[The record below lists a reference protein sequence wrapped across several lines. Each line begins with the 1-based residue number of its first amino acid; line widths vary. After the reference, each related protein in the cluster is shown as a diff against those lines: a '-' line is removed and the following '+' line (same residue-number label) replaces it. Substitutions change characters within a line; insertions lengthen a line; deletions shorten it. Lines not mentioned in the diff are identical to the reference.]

1 MRAVVYVC
9 VRSAFGAMCDGD
21 GTMTMTMDDAMATCA
36 EARAALRGAGDVE
49 RAIALSAR
57 ALEALVRLSDGG
69 NDGVDDVTLARA
81 HAVYGESLFAGAR
94 AANAVFGDKATED
107 ARVKGTRLEDA
118 EEEDEGESCESEHEG
133 DDDDDS
139 GGGAAVAADGDGEDE
154 DDEDED
160 ETDMELAWKMLE
172 TARVMYEEDGSAP
185 LELADVLENL
195 GELNTE
201 QSQFEAALT
210 DYNAALVLLETH
222 LDATDRR
229 LASALYSI
237 SMAHQLLDANDAAL
251 AANTRA
257 IEICEARIAECKAG
271 TACVSKGASQ
281 NAGEQMSP
289 EATMRELEQ
298 IMGVAADLKERQ
310 EELKELVSADN
321 STREALKQAFMAIGG
336 GANAGPAS
344 SAVAEESAG
353 FAAPQLTSS
362 LPVQAAPVRVQP
374 APVRVQPAPVKRA
387 EPVVA
392 VVEPDAKKLK
402 PTAATAA
409 DANQTDAQP
418 NGCPQQ

>member
-1 MRAVVYVC
+1 
-9 VRSAFGAMCDGD
+9 
-21 GTMTMTMDDAMATCA
+21 MTTETTEMTVDDARATCA
-36 EARAALRGAGDVE
+36 EAREALRADGDVE
-49 RAIALSAR
+49 RAIALAAR
-57 ALEALVRLSDGG
+57 ALEAFVRCAASEEE

-107 ARVKGTRLEDA
+107 ARAKGTRLEDA
-118 EEEDEGESCESEHEG
+118 EEEDEGEACESEHEG
-133 DDDDDS
+133 GDDDDS
-139 GGGAAVAADGDGEDE
+139 GGGAAVAADDE
-154 DDEDED
+154 DGEDED

-229 LASALYSI
+229 LASVLYSI

-336 GANAGPAS
+336 GANAGPTS
-344 SAVAEESAG
+344 SAAAEESAG

-374 APVRVQPAPVKRA
+374 APVKRV

-392 VVEPDAKKLK
+392 AVEPDAKKLK

>member
-1 MRAVVYVC
+1 MRVRSCTC

-21 GTMTMTMDDAMATCA
+21 GTTTMTMTMDDAMAMCA

-94 AANAVFGDKATED
+94 AANTVFGDKATED
-107 ARVKGTRLEDA
+107 ARAKGTRLEDA
-118 EEEDEGESCESEHEG
+118 DEEECESEREG
-133 DDDDDS
+133 DDD
-139 GGGAAVAADGDGEDE
+139 AADANGADGADGEEEE
-154 DDEDED
+154 DDED

-172 TARVMYEEDGSAP
+172 NARVMFEEDGSAP

-229 LASALYSI
+229 LASVLYSI

>member
-1 MRAVVYVC
+1 
-9 VRSAFGAMCDGD
+9 
-21 GTMTMTMDDAMATCA
+21 MTTETTEMTVDDARATCA
-36 EARAALRGAGDVE
+36 EAREALRADGDVE
-49 RAIALSAR
+49 RAIALAAR
-57 ALEALVRLSDGG
+57 ALEAFVRCAASEEEGG
-69 NDGVDDVTLARA
+69 GGGGGGGVDDVTLARA

-107 ARVKGTRLEDA
+107 ARAKGTRLEDA
-118 EEEDEGESCESEHEG
+118 EEEDEGEACESEHEG
-133 DDDDDS
+133 GDDDDS
-139 GGGAAVAADGDGEDE
+139 GGGAAVAADDE
-154 DDEDED
+154 DGEDED

-281 NAGEQMSP
+281 NAGEQLSP

-336 GANAGPAS
+336 GANAGPTS
-344 SAVAEESAG
+344 SAAAEESAG

-374 APVRVQPAPVKRA
+374 APVRVQPAPVKRV

-392 VVEPDAKKLK
+392 AVEPDAKKLK

>member
-1 MRAVVYVC
+1 M
-9 VRSAFGAMCDGD
+9 GDDDDDDD
-21 GTMTMTMDDAMATCA
+21 GTMTMRTMTVDAARAMCD
-36 EARAALRGAGDVE
+36 EARETLRGAGDVE
-49 RAIALSAR
+49 RAIALAAR
-57 ALEALVRLSDGG
+57 ALEAFVRCSGDDDGG
-69 NDGVDDVTLARA
+69 EGDAVDDVTLARA

-118 EEEDEGESCESEHEG
+118 DEEECESEREG
-133 DDDDDS
+133 DDD
-139 GGGAAVAADGDGEDE
+139 AADANGADGADGEDGEEEE
-154 DDEDED
+154 DDED

-172 TARVMYEEDGSAP
+172 NARVMFEEDGSAP

-336 GANAGPAS
+336 GANAGPTS
-344 SAVAEESAG
+344 SAAAEESAG
-353 FAAPQLTSS
+353 FAAPRLTSS
-362 LPVQAAPVRVQP
+362 LPVQA

>member
-1 MRAVVYVC
+1 MGDDDDDDDGTMRMRTVTVDAA
-9 VRSAFGAMCDGD
+9 RAMCD
-21 GTMTMTMDDAMATCA
+21 
-36 EARAALRGAGDVE
+36 EARETLRGAGDVE
-49 RAIALSAR
+49 RAIALAAR
-57 ALEALVRLSDGG
+57 ALEAFVRCSGDDDGG
-69 NDGVDDVTLARA
+69 EGDAVDDVTLARA

-118 EEEDEGESCESEHEG
+118 DEEECESEREG
-133 DDDDDS
+133 DDD
-139 GGGAAVAADGDGEDE
+139 AADANGADGADGEDGEEEE
-154 DDEDED
+154 DDED

-172 TARVMYEEDGSAP
+172 NARVMFEEDGSAP

-374 APVRVQPAPVKRA
+374 APVKRA

>member
-1 MRAVVYVC
+1 VRAVVYVC

-94 AANAVFGDKATED
+94 AANTVFGDKATED
-107 ARVKGTRLEDA
+107 ARAKGTRLEDA
-118 EEEDEGESCESEHEG
+118 DEEECESEREG
-133 DDDDDS
+133 DDD
-139 GGGAAVAADGDGEDE
+139 AADANGADGADGEDGEEEE
-154 DDEDED
+154 DDED

-172 TARVMYEEDGSAP
+172 NARVMFEEDGSAP

>member
-118 EEEDEGESCESEHEG
+118 DEEECESEREG
-133 DDDDDS
+133 DDD
-139 GGGAAVAADGDGEDE
+139 AADANGADGADGEDGEEEE
-154 DDEDED
+154 DDED

-172 TARVMYEEDGSAP
+172 NARVMFEEDGSAP

-336 GANAGPAS
+336 GANAGPTS
-344 SAVAEESAG
+344 SAAAEESAG
-353 FAAPQLTSS
+353 FAAPRLTSS
-362 LPVQAAPVRVQP
+362 LPVQA

>member
-1 MRAVVYVC
+1 
-9 VRSAFGAMCDGD
+9 
-21 GTMTMTMDDAMATCA
+21 MTTETTEMTVDDARATCA
-36 EARAALRGAGDVE
+36 EAREALRADGDVE
-49 RAIALSAR
+49 RAIALAAR
-57 ALEALVRLSDGG
+57 ALEAFVRCAASEEEGG
-69 NDGVDDVTLARA
+69 GGGGGGGVDDVTLARA

-107 ARVKGTRLEDA
+107 ARAKGTRLEDA
-118 EEEDEGESCESEHEG
+118 EEEDEGEACESEHEG
-133 DDDDDS
+133 GDDDDS
-139 GGGAAVAADGDGEDE
+139 GGGAAVAADDE
-154 DDEDED
+154 DGEDED

-281 NAGEQMSP
+281 NAGEQLSP

-336 GANAGPAS
+336 GANAGPTS
-344 SAVAEESAG
+344 SAAAEESAG

-374 APVRVQPAPVKRA
+374 APVKRV

-392 VVEPDAKKLK
+392 AVEPDAKKLK

>member
-1 MRAVVYVC
+1 MGDDDDDDDGTMRMRTVTVDAA
-9 VRSAFGAMCDGD
+9 RAMCD
-21 GTMTMTMDDAMATCA
+21 
-36 EARAALRGAGDVE
+36 EARETLRGAGDVE
-49 RAIALSAR
+49 RAIALAAR
-57 ALEALVRLSDGG
+57 ALEAFVRCSGDDDGG
-69 NDGVDDVTLARA
+69 EGDAVDDVTLARA

-118 EEEDEGESCESEHEG
+118 DEEECESEREG
-133 DDDDDS
+133 DD
-139 GGGAAVAADGDGEDE
+139 GAGDANGAGADGEDE
-154 DDEDED
+154 EDDED

-172 TARVMYEEDGSAP
+172 NARVMFEEDGSAP

-310 EELKELVSADN
+310 EELKELVGADN

-392 VVEPDAKKLK
+392 VVEPDAKKHK
-402 PTAATAA
+402 PTSATAA

>member
-1 MRAVVYVC
+1 
-9 VRSAFGAMCDGD
+9 
-21 GTMTMTMDDAMATCA
+21 MTTETTEMTVDDARATCA
-36 EARAALRGAGDVE
+36 EAREALRADGDVE
-49 RAIALSAR
+49 RAIALAAR
-57 ALEALVRLSDGG
+57 ALEAFVRCAASEEEGG
-69 NDGVDDVTLARA
+69 GGGGGGGVDDVTLARA

-107 ARVKGTRLEDA
+107 ARAKGTRLEDA
-118 EEEDEGESCESEHEG
+118 EEEDEGEACESEHEG
-133 DDDDDS
+133 GDDDDS
-139 GGGAAVAADGDGEDE
+139 GGGAAVAADDE
-154 DDEDED
+154 DGEDED

-210 DYNAALVLLETH
+210 DYNAALVLLETY

-281 NAGEQMSP
+281 NAGEQLSP

-336 GANAGPAS
+336 GANAGPTS
-344 SAVAEESAG
+344 SAAAEESAG

-374 APVRVQPAPVKRA
+374 APVRVQPAPVKRV

-392 VVEPDAKKLK
+392 AVEPDAKKLK